1 MTLPPPSS
9 PSGLLPQEPA
19 PVTREQAALTG
30 RFLIPAQDAI
40 FDYLMA
46 LRTELDPALEAQSP
60 PIRGKSYPL
69 GRCMEITAAVQRE
82 LARRL
87 QKPEARAERA
97 IHAFIKAGGIVRP
110 IWGVLRGVYFQNA
123 TQFGSLYID
132 VSNDTV
138 TVTKPKV
145 EILPMAQC
153 ELEAVRDL
161 AHFTATARL
170 YWQAEIFANHV
181 APSLA
186 PILPMMVQ
194 YQDGSSSF
202 QSASDYMIAMMMRDG
217 FAAAEQWLT
226 EAPSPPATMMDAYA
240 RGLPEDLRVA
250 AGTDGR
256 QAAIDACRQARALG
270 CHQNQPWRDARVLDY
285 LRFMNRLR

>member
-1 MTLPPPSS
+1 M
-9 PSGLLPQEPA
+9 PQEPA
-19 PVTREQAALTG
+19 PVTREQAALTA
-30 RFLIPAQDAI
+30 RFLLPAQDAI

-46 LRTELDPALEAQSP
+46 LRIELDPVLEAQSP
-60 PIRGKSYPL
+60 PIRGKVYPL
-69 GRCMEITAAVQRE
+69 GRCMEITSAVQRE
-82 LARRL
+82 LTLRL
-87 QKPEARAERA
+87 QKPTVKAERA

-153 ELEAVRDL
+153 NLESVRDL

-170 YWQAEIFANHV
+170 YWQAEVFANHV
-181 APSLA
+181 APTLA

-217 FAAAEQWLT
+217 FAAAEEWLSA
-226 EAPSPPATMMDAYA
+226 APSPPAPMMDAYA

-250 AGTDGR
+250 AGIDFR
-256 QAAIDACRQARALG
+256 QAAIDACRTARAQR

-285 LRFMNRLR
+285 LRFLNSRR